1 MQYFGYLDAK
11 DFLDPDLRYYIICM
25 NLAMIIVSWS
35 RFISFFLVIQKTAVL
50 LLTLFKMITSCITFL
65 FIDLCYMMMMVP
77 VFGILFQ
84 EENIN
89 YLNPMQTLLTLWD
102 GMITGGRI
110 TFDPMTKYAKEN
122 DII

>member
-1 MQYFGYLDAK
+1 
-11 DFLDPDLRYYIICM
+11 
-25 NLAMIIVSWS
+25 
-35 RFISFFLVIQKTAVL
+35 
-50 LLTLFKMITSCITFL
+50 
-65 FIDLCYMMMMVP
+65 MMMMVP